1 MMNRFFVAFSLIFA
15 CGASPVLLGEQL
27 AFPGAEGFG
36 RFSKGGR
43 GGEVLFV
50 TNLNDSGPGSLRA
63 AVEADGPRTVVFK
76 VSGTIDLQST
86 LRVLNPRITI
96 AGQTAPGDGICLKRY
111 PLNISADDSVVRYLR
126 VRLGDEAGKLMD
138 GIDISNAENVIVDH
152 CSVSWTLD
160 EAVNTYHGSKNITI
174 QWCLI
179 SESLHDSPLRNGH
192 GFAASLGG
200 KNSSYHHNLLANN
213 AGRNPSIAGETSNPT
228 FNLDFRNNV
237 IFNWQKRRLD
247 GRPESINVV
256 NNYYKAGPA
265 SRELSSV
272 VKMQCLDTGSFGVW
286 HVAGNLLQTHSG
298 VTRGKELVT
307 IDDPKLHPASVLVDE
322 PVDFAPVL
330 TDTPEVAYE
339 KVLKHAGAV
348 LPRRDPL
355 DDRIISEV
363 RSGLTT
369 FGDGIISSQA
379 AVGGWPELRSAVA
392 PVDTD
397 ADGMPDDW
405 ERRYHPRGKLS
416 WDSAS
421 DADADGYTNIEEYL
435 NNTDP
440 NRE

>member
-1 MMNRFFVAFSLIFA
+1 MNRFLIAAALIFV
-15 CGASPVLLGEQL
+15 CGASYFLHAEQL

-36 RFSKGGR
+36 RFSQGGR

-50 TNLNDSGPGSLRA
+50 TNLNDGGPGSLRA

-86 LRVLNPRITI
+86 LRILNPRITI
-96 AGQTAPGDGICLKRY
+96 AGQTAPGGGICLKRY
-111 PLNISADDSVVRYLR
+111 PLNISADDSVVRFLR
-126 VRLGDEAGKLMD
+126 VRLGDEAGNLVD

-179 SESLHDSPLRNGH
+179 SESLHDSYLRKGH

-200 KNSSYHHNLLANN
+200 KNSSYHHNLFANN

-265 SRELSSV
+265 SRELLSV
-272 VKMQCLDTGSFGVW
+272 VKMQCLDTGSFGKW
-286 HVAGNLLQTHSG
+286 HVAGNVLQTPLG
-298 VTRGKELVT
+298 VRRGKELVT
-307 IDDPKLHPASVLVDE
+307 IDDPKLQPESVLVDQ

-330 TDTPEVAYE
+330 TDAPEIAYE
-339 KVLKHAGAV
+339 KVLKQAGAI
-348 LPRRDPL
+348 LPERDSH
-355 DDRIISEV
+355 DERIIREV
-363 RSGLTT
+363 RSGRTT
-369 FGDGIISSQA
+369 FGDGIISSQSE
-379 AVGGWPELRSAVA
+379 VGGWLELTSAQA
-392 PVDTD
+392 LPDSD

-405 ERRYHPRGKLS
+405 ERRTNPARDLS
-416 WDSAS
+416 WAASS
-421 DADADGYTNIEEYL
+421 DADGDGYTNIEEFL
-435 NNTDP
+435 NATDP
-440 NRE
+440 NRK